1 MNIYEVVKKLVGP
14 IEPVGDTSIDNERL
28 DNLTTMTA
36 LANQLIIDIDRI
48 RYSYENNHQYS
59 MKKASE
65 VAEKFLDSLGIKE

>member
-1 MNIYEVVKKLVGP
+1 MDIYEVVKKLIGP
-14 IEPVGDTSIDNERL
+14 IEPVGDTNIDNERL

-48 RYSYENNHQYS
+48 GYSCENNHQYS

-65 VAEKFLDSLGIKE
+65 VAKKFMDSLGIED